1 MTTTKKKPH
10 DYIPQPMVQFDLWQN
25 NFMTVL
31 QIPVNLALIGI
42 PTGTGSPLAALLA
55 LQATYATSYLAAPPH
70 GNATKS
76 ARTTR
81 NDDRKLYKSGP
92 GGIRKTVAEYIRS
105 NTKVT
110 NALKIELGLLAPAGT
125 HTITTL
131 RAEVDYPNI
140 QVKSN
145 SPGTVT
151 FTIHDKDSPKS
162 TGKPDNIHHALVE
175 YIVQLASLPLPT
187 NPDACNKHF
196 EPQKML
202 TTLNVG
208 MASSSMRL
216 CGFGC
221 WVDDR
226 GVLHYFGPV
235 FNCII
240 T

>member
-1 MTTTKKKPH
+1 MAKKKTIWP
-10 DYIPQPMVQFDLWQN
+10 PKPMVQFDLWQH
-25 NFMTVL
+25 NFITVL

-42 PTGTGSPLAALLA
+42 PTGTGSPMAALLA
-55 LQATYATSYLAAPPH
+55 LQATYNTAYAAAPPH

-81 NDDRKLYKSGP
+81 NDARKAYISGV
-92 GGIRKTVAEYIRS
+92 GGIRKTVAEYIRN
-105 NTKVT
+105 NTKVS
-110 NALKIELGLLAPAGT
+110 NALKIELGIIVAALTNSPS
-125 HTITTL
+125 TL
-131 RAEVDYPNI
+131 RAEVDYPNV

-162 TGKPDNIHHALVE
+162 TGKPADIHHCLID
-175 YIVQLASLPLPT
+175 YIIQPLATALPT
-187 NPDACNKHF
+187 NPDVTNKHF
-196 EPQKML
+196 EPQKVI

-208 MASSSMRL
+208 MANSGLRL

-221 WVDDR
+221 WVDGK